1 MATTDNGSLELNVD
15 DVGLHMSAHIVN
27 TSDGRDAYELIKSG
41 IMGKMSF
48 GLNVKHATMDYG
60 YANAHKYPLRKVD
73 SLNLIE
79 VSAVR
84 FPAYLDTNIEARNS
98 QEVFAELEK
107 RGFNISNVEF
117 DTRGNEENNLNMNF
131 EEIKSE
137 EIRSIIEHGKQE
149 LEKRESSTTPQEKS
163 VSSAPIIVKF
173 DEEAI
178 SQLSEI
184 RSALTKLVPKKEAP
198 AKETRDDEDNLDT
211 GSDKQAEKMQEKAE
225 KPEAKP
231 AKDVKK
237 EDRAKCGSE
246 GGKKEEDRAC
256 VSDDK
261 KEEDRACESK
271 DKRDDEDD
279 EEDRACGSG
288 DKKEKRSLPPEE
300 PQQPPM
306 DEHQQEINSIIG
318 SLKELF
324 R

>member
-1 MATTDNGSLELNVD
+1 
-15 DVGLHMSAHIVN
+15 
-27 TSDGRDAYELIKSG
+27 
-41 IMGKMSF
+41 
-48 GLNVKHATMDYG
+48 
-60 YANAHKYPLRKVD
+60 
-73 SLNLIE
+73 
-79 VSAVR
+79 
-84 FPAYLDTNIEARNS
+84 
-98 QEVFAELEK
+98 
-107 RGFNISNVEF
+107 
-117 DTRGNEENNLNMNF
+117 MNF

-137 EIRSIIEHGKQE
+137 EIRSIIEYGKKE
-149 LEKRESSTTPQEKS
+149 LEKRESSAIPQEKS

-261 KEEDRACESK
+261 KEEDRACESDDKKEEDRACESK

-288 DKKEKRSLPPEE
+288 DKKEKRSLPPDE
-300 PQQPPM
+300 PQQAPL